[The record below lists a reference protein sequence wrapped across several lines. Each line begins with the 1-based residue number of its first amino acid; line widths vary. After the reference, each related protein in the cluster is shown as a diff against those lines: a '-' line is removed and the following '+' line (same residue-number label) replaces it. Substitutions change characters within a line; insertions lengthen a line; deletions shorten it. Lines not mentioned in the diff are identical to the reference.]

1 MPIDYHSLLDI
12 AFRSSCVYIFMIV
25 AFRIFGKREL
35 SQLSIADLALV
46 VLISNAVQNAMVGEN
61 TTLLGGL
68 TAGTVLF
75 ALNMMLGFLMFRFKG
90 FRSLVQSEPV
100 TLIYEGKII
109 PKNMKEVLLSD
120 DELMAAVREHGVE
133 KISDVSLA
141 IMEVDGNISIISGND
156 KHLVRTQYR
165 RKRRHKTMQ
174 DM

>member
-1 MPIDYHSLLDI
+1 MTIDYHSLLDI
-12 AFRSSCVYIFMIV
+12 AFRSSCVYIFMIL

-46 VLISNAVQNAMVGEN
+46 VLISNAVQNA
-61 TTLLGGL
+61 
-68 TAGTVLF
+68 
-75 ALNMMLGFLMFRFKG
+75 MLGFLMFRFKG